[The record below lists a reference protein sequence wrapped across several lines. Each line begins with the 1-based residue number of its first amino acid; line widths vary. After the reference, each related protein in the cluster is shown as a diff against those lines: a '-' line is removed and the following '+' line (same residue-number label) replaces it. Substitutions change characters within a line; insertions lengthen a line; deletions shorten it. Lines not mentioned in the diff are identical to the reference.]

1 MTLGFVRIKM
11 GPVARI
17 EIINFLIK
25 MASEYNSKFDS
36 DIVVNPCKNRPA
48 SPFKLIIEENSSP
61 VSQIIVR
68 CHVKSAQNES
78 VDSRIKPPSVYS
90 EIVQTKPIDKNMGGE
105 LDKD

>member
-11 GPVARI
+11 GLVARI

-48 SPFKLIIEENSSP
+48 SPFKLIIEESSSP
-61 VSQIIVR
+61 VSRIIVR
-68 CHVKSAQNES
+68 CHVKPAQN
-78 VDSRIKPPSVYS
+78 
-90 EIVQTKPIDKNMGGE
+90 
-105 LDKD
+105 